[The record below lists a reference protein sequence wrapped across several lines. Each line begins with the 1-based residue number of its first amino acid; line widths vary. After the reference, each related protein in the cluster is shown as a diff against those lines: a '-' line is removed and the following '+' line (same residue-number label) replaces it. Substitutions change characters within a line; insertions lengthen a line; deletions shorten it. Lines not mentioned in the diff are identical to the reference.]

1 MMTRSFMTNK
11 VSRFFV
17 VLALVLV
24 AAVACGAAGARGKES
39 KNAKGP
45 VDPVT
50 YDPRVSL
57 APLVEKV
64 SPAVVNIRTQVH
76 KPRMPGMFGPDSLF
90 EWFFGPRNKE
100 RAPFSTPESDALL
113 KAVGSG
119 FIIDSSGLVVTNHH
133 VVDGAE
139 KIEVQLT
146 DDRIYEV
153 ELVGSDER
161 TDLALL
167 RIKEGK
173 NLPFVSFGESSSL
186 KVGDHVI
193 AIGNPFG
200 LDHTVTSGI
209 VSAKERVIGAGPY
222 DDFIQTDASIN
233 PGNSGGPLFN
243 LRGEVVGINTAI
255 APRGQGIGFAIPSD
269 LAKGLI
275 DSLRKTGKV
284 VRGWLG
290 VSFQPLTDDLAKA
303 FGAKRKKGVL
313 VANVI
318 PESPADKGGMKTGDV
333 IVVVNKVE
341 LASSRQLPSLVASIR
356 PGTIAPFVVIRNGKR
371 VTLKIKMGEM
381 DKEVTASTEKPGKRS
396 EKTAGEIGFQVTPL
410 DDLTRRRLRAGE
422 VKNGVVVSNIKPGSP
437 ASGVLH
443 DGDIIIEVNKEKIE
457 SVSQFETKIAR
468 IKKGQRFV
476 LLVYR
481 SGIWTYLVLQI

>member
-1 MMTRSFMTNK
+1 MTRSFMTNK
-11 VSRFFV
+11 VSHFLV

-24 AAVACGAAGARGKES
+24 AAVACGAAGARGKGS
-39 KNAKGP
+39 KKTKGP

-64 SPAVVNIRTQVH
+64 SPAVVNIRTQVR
-76 KPRMPGMFGPDSLF
+76 KQRMPGMFGPDSLF
-90 EWFFGPRNKE
+90 EWFFGPRDKE
-100 RAPFSTPESDALL
+100 QPFSTPESDALL
-113 KAVGSG
+113 KSVGSG

-133 VVDGAE
+133 VIDGAD

-146 DDRIYEV
+146 DDRVYEV

-167 RIKEGK
+167 RIKKGK
-173 NLPFVSFGESSSL
+173 NLPFVYFGESSSL

-255 APRGQGIGFAIPSD
+255 APHGQGIGFAIPSD
-269 LAKGLI
+269 LARGLI
-275 DSLRKTGKV
+275 DSLRKSGKV

-290 VSFQPLTDDLAKA
+290 VSFQALTDDLAKA
-303 FGAKRKKGVL
+303 FGVKREKGAV

-318 PESPADKGGMKTGDV
+318 PGSPAEKGGMKAGDI

-341 LASSRQLPSLVASIR
+341 LASSRQLPNLVASIR
-356 PGTIAPFVVIRNGKR
+356 PGTIVPFVVIRDGKR
-371 VTLKIKMGEM
+371 VTLKIKIGEM
-381 DKEVTASTEKPGKRS
+381 DKDVAAGPVKPGKRS
-396 EKTAGEIGFQVTPL
+396 ETTAGELGFRVTPL

-422 VKNGVVVSNIKPGSP
+422 VKNGVVVSNIRPGSP
-437 ASGVLH
+437 ASGILRH
-443 DGDIIIEVNKEKIE
+443 GDIIVEVNKEKIE
-457 SVSQFETKIAR
+457 SVSQFEKKMAR
-468 IKKGQRFV
+468 IKKGQQLL

-481 SGIWTYLVLQI
+481 SGMWTYLVLRI